1 MGQPKPL
8 RYAAC
13 AVIAA
18 RRPTIF
24 ARRSSRRPTAVAV
37 AAIVAVGLSVTACD
51 RTQPYAVIVN
61 GNKVSQAHLFKE
73 LRALRDNTGFVT
85 AYNQAAVQG
94 GRQPI
99 VSQSGTNAKPSFS
112 QSFVAVV
119 LGTDV
124 QAAVV
129 HAEVVK
135 RRIEPN
141 ERAVQAADA
150 AAGQQFGNGADNK
163 PVYPNFNA
171 WFRHLFDTRQAETDA
186 LRKALGTTSVDDG
199 AIQKYYDDNPTLF
212 ISNQCVSHILVKSK
226 EQAVAL
232 RSQIVG
238 GADFATLAKANS
250 TDPGSGAKGGEL
262 GCAKPG
268 GFVKEFEA
276 VADTIALNQLSDPV
290 QTQFGFHLI
299 KVTERTKLP
308 LTDQLKTAIRQRL
321 QQQSDNPL
329 NNFFQES
336 AKHLKVMVNPAYGS
350 WDAQQL
356 QVVPPKTPGA
366 NSGKPVPA
374 PPVDGSAPGGAPG
387 SPDPGAGQ
395 APSGQAPSGQAP
407 AGQAPAG
414 QPPAG
419 QAPAGQAPAGQ
430 ATPPTSAP

>member
-1 MGQPKPL
+1 M
-8 RYAAC
+8 
-13 AVIAA
+13 
-18 RRPTIF
+18 
-24 ARRSSRRPTAVAV
+24 
-37 AAIVAVGLSVTACD
+37 
-51 RTQPYAVIVN
+51 
-61 GNKVSQAHLFKE
+61 
-73 LRALRDNTGFVT
+73 
-85 AYNQAAVQG
+85 QG

-99 VSQSGTNAKPSFS
+99 VSQAGVNAKPSFS

-135 RRIEPN
+135 RRIEPD
-141 ERAVQAADA
+141 ERAIKAADS

-163 PVYPNFNA
+163 PVYPNFNP

-186 LRKALGTTSVDDG
+186 LRKALGTTSVDDR

-212 ISNQCVSHILVKSK
+212 ISNQCVSHILVKTK
-226 EQAVAL
+226 EQAVSL
-232 RSQIVG
+232 RAQIVG

-276 VADTIALNQLSDPV
+276 VADSIALNQLSDPV

-308 LTDQLKTAIRQRL
+308 LNDQIKTAVRQRL

-329 NNFFQES
+329 NTFFQETS
-336 AKHLKVMVNPAYGS
+336 KHLKVTVNPAYGS

-356 QVVPPKTPGA
+356 QIVPPKTPGA
-366 NSGKPVPA
+366 NSGRPVPV
-374 PPVDGSAPGGAPG
+374 PPAEGSTPGGGPG
-387 SPDPGAGQ
+387 GTDPGAGQ
-395 APSGQAPSGQAP
+395 SP
-407 AGQAPAG
+407 AGQVPAG
-414 QPPAG
+414 QPPS
-419 QAPAGQAPAGQ
+419 GQ